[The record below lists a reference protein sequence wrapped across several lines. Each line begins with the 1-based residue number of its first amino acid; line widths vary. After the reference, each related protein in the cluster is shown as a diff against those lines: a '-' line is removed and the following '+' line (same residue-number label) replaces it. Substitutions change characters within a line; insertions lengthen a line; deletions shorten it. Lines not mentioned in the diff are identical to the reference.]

1 MRGVQV
7 LVAAFD
13 EGANIPDFIKR
24 FKPNFPVGTISREF
38 MANYAQITPM
48 MRVMVPVMFFVDRK
62 GVIQAQYFGGDP
74 FLKDE
79 PPIREHVKAELDK
92 MLKENAPA
100 ERAKGAR
107 KPKA

>member
-13 EGANIPDFIKR
+13 ERADMSDFMKR
-24 FKPNFPVGTISREF
+24 FKPNFPVETISRDF

-48 MRVMVPVMFFVDRK
+48 MRIAVPVMIFIDRK
-62 GVIQAQYFGGDP
+62 GIIQGQYFGGDP

-79 PPIREHVKAELDK
+79 PLVREHVKAELDK

-100 ERAKGAR
+100 PAR
-107 KPKA
+107 GTGKRKN

>member
-7 LVAAFD
+7 LEAAYD

-24 FKPNFPVGTISREF
+24 FKPNFPVGTISRDF

-48 MRVMVPVMFFVDRK
+48 MRVFVPVMFFIDRK

-74 FLKDE
+74 FFNPETATRD
-79 PPIREHVKAELDK
+79 HVKAELDK
-92 MLKENAPA
+92 MLKQDAPGS
-100 ERAKGAR
+100 AK
-107 KPKA
+107 KSSSTKK